1 MGRDRQDVVPPA
13 PGCRR
18 APLTVIAV
26 LAAFTLAVT
35 LLSWPAGALTRAHAG
50 NVRAPYATV
59 PAAYGPFYQWDRRK
73 AYLALAV
80 LVVAVTRAWQPS
92 VTIITIGLL
101 RTAVGPLLAL
111 YFDTRRRLVAALTGR
126 AERAERERGL
136 PAEQARADERARLAA
151 EMHDVMTHRVSLMVL
166 QAGALRMTAA
176 DEATR
181 QAAEELRAAG
191 CQALAEP
198 QDLAGILGAGPEADQ
213 TPAAAGFVALDAE
226 STAVGTPAE
235 LVEEGY
241 SALASPVAGRAV
253 GVEAVARSRPAWCSW
268 TCACRAWTGC
278 TPSSAS

>member
-1 MGRDRQDVVPPA
+1 
-13 PGCRR
+13 
-18 APLTVIAV
+18 
-26 LAAFTLAVT
+26 
-35 LLSWPAGALTRAHAG
+35 
-50 NVRAPYATV
+50 
-59 PAAYGPFYQWDRRK
+59 
-73 AYLALAV
+73 
-80 LVVAVTRAWQPS
+80 
-92 VTIITIGLL
+92 
-101 RTAVGPLLAL
+101 
-111 YFDTRRRLVAALTGR
+111 
-126 AERAERERGL
+126 
-136 PAEQARADERARLAA
+136 
-151 EMHDVMTHRVSLMVL
+151 MTHRVSLMVL
-166 QAGALRMTAA
+166 QAGALRMTVA

-191 CQALAEP
+191 CQALAAP

-213 TPAAAGFVALDAE
+213 TPAAAGFAALDAE